1 MDGIHGKSDV
11 SGGGAAFR
19 CGAFGVSDAVL
30 AVLASALFPGAG
42 QAFER
47 RYVEG
52 SLFLVAVL
60 IWGLLFMPIGYAV
73 YGWNVIDALVCAV
86 KKCRNR

>member
-1 MDGIHGKSDV
+1 MDGIHGNSEASD
-11 SGGGAAFR
+11 GRAASR

-42 QAFER
+42 QVFER

-52 SLFLVAVL
+52 ALFLIAVL
-60 IWGLLFMPIGYAV
+60 MWGLLFMPIGYAV
-73 YGWNVIDALVCAV
+73 YGWNLVDALVCAV
-86 KKCRNR
+86 KKCRNP